1 MSNSVMTWA
10 DVIDQSADK
19 FNQIANRAQLV
30 TWAEESQFAIQAIQK
45 NEKLSQ
51 CVPVTVQNAIINV
64 ASVGLTLNHALGY
77 AYLVPESVK
86 QKDQNGRDVWV
97 QECLL
102 RVSFKGLLKIAT
114 DSGSILWAKAE
125 IVKASDE
132 FEYLGVCTPPSHKMN
147 PFKDRGAT
155 IGCYCV
161 AKTHQGD
168 FLVDFM
174 SMDDINK
181 VKGAAKTKTVW
192 DAWFDE
198 MVKKA
203 MIKRA
208 SKQWPKTDRD
218 DRLDRAIAVVNEYE
232 GSEEPLRQER
242 EINPQPTTAVKSSIT
257 NARLNAGMKKIIAG
271 EYTIQQLES
280 TFLLNESQSACV
292 DKWVAGAE
300 WVDLPVEAAQ

>member
-1 MSNSVMTWA
+1 MTWA

-19 FNQIANRAQLV
+19 FNQIASRAQLV

-45 NEKLSQ
+45 NDSLAKCS
-51 CVPVTVQNAIINV
+51 PHTVQNAVINV
-64 ASVGLTLNHALGY
+64 AAVGLTLNPALGY
-77 AYLVPESVK
+77 AYLVPE
-86 QKDQNGRDVWV
+86 GG
-97 QECLL
+97 ECNLK
-102 RVSFKGLLKIAT
+102 VSFKGLLKIAT

-125 IVKASDE
+125 IVKAGDQ
-132 FEYLGVCTPPSHKMN
+132 FEYHGVCTPPVHKMN
-147 PFKDRGAT
+147 PFTARGET
-155 IGCYCV
+155 VGVYCV

-168 FLVDFM
+168 FLVDY
-174 SMDDINK
+174 MDMENINK
-181 VKGAAKTKTVW
+181 VKNAAKSKNVW
-192 DAWFDE
+192 NAWPDE
-198 MVKKA
+198 MTKKA

-232 GSEEPLRQER
+232 GSEELPRQER

-257 NARLNAGMKKIIAG
+257 NARLNAGMNKIIAG

-280 TFLLNESQSACV
+280 TFLLTEIQRAYV